1 MGFFGLK
8 HWGESDETADFRWS
22 LLNAL
27 ARKQAGARKAAVR
40 KLVDMELKDMANCY
54 NTPGFINLALC
65 LEVEGND
72 ASSYDEEF
80 PNGLPVFSDLLTVAQ
95 LRKTEKL
102 FSKHLQEWD
111 PDFTDRL
118 KELHVLV
125 YRLLLKRKAK

>member
-8 HWGESDETADFRWS
+8 HWVESDGAADFRYT
-22 LLNAL
+22 LLRAL
-27 ARKQAGARKAAVR
+27 AKKQAGARKAAVR
-40 KLVDMELKDMANCY
+40 KLVDKELKDMANCY

-80 PNGLPVFSDLLTVAQ
+80 PNGLPVFSDLLTAAQ

-102 FSKHLQEWD
+102 FSKHLKGWD

-125 YRLLLKRKAK
+125 YRLLLKRMAK